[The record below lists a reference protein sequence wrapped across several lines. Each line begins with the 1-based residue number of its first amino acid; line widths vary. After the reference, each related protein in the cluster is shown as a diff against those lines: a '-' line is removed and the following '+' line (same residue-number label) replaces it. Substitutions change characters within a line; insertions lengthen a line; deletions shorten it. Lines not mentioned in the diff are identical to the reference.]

1 MTQSEPH
8 TVVPTATKPRPALSH
23 ETKVGKVLSH
33 PLRFEI
39 LTRLNERT
47 YSPKELAGL
56 TGHALG
62 KVAYHVRVLEDLGC
76 IELVDTAQ
84 RRGATE
90 HYYRAIERA
99 FLTEED
105 WGRLS
110 PSARQGITQMVLRDV
125 VDDVVS
131 AVEAGTFGRRSDHH
145 LSFTRLVLDDRGF
158 AELASRTEA
167 LLADAMRIEADSVAR
182 LQEGGDGGP
191 EVRARMTVMQYEPAT
206 GD

>member
-1 MTQSEPH
+1 MAQTEPH
-8 TVVPTATKPRPALSH
+8 TDLPAATRPRPALSH

-56 TGHALG
+56 TGQALG

-99 FLTEED
+99 FLTEAD
-105 WGRLS
+105 WGHLS
-110 PSARQGITQMVLRDV
+110 SGARESITQLILRGIA
-125 VDDVVS
+125 DDVVP
-131 AVEAGTFGRRSDHH
+131 AVEAGTFGRRGDHH
-145 LSFTRLVLDDRGF
+145 LTFTRLVLDDQGF
-158 AELASRTEA
+158 SELAVKAEA

-182 LQEGGDGGP
+182 LQEGGAGGP
-191 EVRARMTVMQYEPAT
+191 EVRTRLTVMQYEPAP